1 MGVARDW
8 YRQNPVIQLIEAALV
23 RRVPR
28 NHDQSDAAFRH
39 RRVVASITGVVGSV
53 LLWVSFRLEPGD
65 HRFYLTTTALAAVW
79 VIGSLASGPLHLG
92 WGHTRRGD
100 RYARPVV
107 QSIALGVLAVV
118 VSLGAILVVAEV
130 PVLRDPVNDVLDH
143 ARFASLPLV
152 AVITL
157 MNGIAEELFFRGAL
171 FAAIGRKY
179 PVPISTAFYTLT
191 TIGSGNFMLV
201 LAAACLGLLVGLQRR
216 VTGGVLGPSITHI
229 TWSLSML
236 FLLPPLLSAMTTIS

>member
-8 YRQNPVIQLIEAALV
+8 YRQNPVVQLIEAALI
-23 RRVPR
+23 RQVPR

-39 RRVVASITGVVGSV
+39 RRVVASVTACVGTL
-53 LLWVSFRLEPGD
+53 LLWISFQLEPGD
-65 HRFYLTTTALAAVW
+65 DRFYLSTTALAAVW

-107 QSIALGVLAVV
+107 QSLALGALAVT
-118 VSLGAILVVAEV
+118 VSLASMLVVAGI
-130 PVLRDPVNDVLDH
+130 PALRDPVNDVLDH

-152 AVITL
+152 AAITL
-157 MNGIAEELFFRGAL
+157 VNGIAEELFFRGAL

-179 PVPISTAFYTLT
+179 PVSISTFFYTLT
-191 TIGSGNFMLV
+191 TVGSGNGMLV
-201 LAAACLGLLVGLQRR
+201 LAAAWLGLLVGLQRR
-216 VTGGVLGPSITHI
+216 VTGGVLGPAITHV

-236 FLLPPLLSAMTTIS
+236 FLLPALLNNLV

>member
-8 YRQNPVIQLIEAALV
+8 YRSNPVTQLIEAALI

-39 RRVVASITGVVGSV
+39 RRVVATVTAVIGSA
-53 LLWVSFRLEPGD
+53 LLWASFRLEPGD
-65 HRFYLTTTALAAVW
+65 DRFYLTTTVLAVVW
-79 VIGSLASGPLHLG
+79 VVGSVASGPLHLG

-107 QSIALGVLAVV
+107 QSLALGVLAVV
-118 VSLGAILVVAEV
+118 ISLGAMLVVAQV

-157 MNGIAEELFFRGAL
+157 VNGIAEEVFFRGAL

-179 PVPISTAFYTLT
+179 PVPISTALYTLT

-201 LAAACLGLLVGLQRR
+201 AAAAALGLLVGLQRR
-216 VTGGVLGPSITHI
+216 VTGGILGPAITHI

-236 FLLPPLLSAMTTIS
+236 FLLPPLLGALTSIS

>member
-8 YRQNPVIQLIEAALV
+8 YRNNAVVQLLEAALI

-39 RRVVASITGVVGSV
+39 RRIVAAVTGVVGST
-53 LLWVSFRLEPGD
+53 LLWISFRLQPGD
-65 HRFYLTTTALAAVW
+65 DRFYLTTTALAAVW
-79 VIGSLASGPLHLG
+79 VIGSFASGPLHLG

-100 RYARPVV
+100 RYARPIV
-107 QSIALGVLAVV
+107 QSLALGVLAVV
-118 VSLGAILVVAEV
+118 ISLAAMLVVAEM
-130 PVLRDPVNDVLDH
+130 PLLRDPVNDVLDH

-157 MNGIAEELFFRGAL
+157 MNGVAEELFFRGAL
-171 FAAIGRKY
+171 FAAIGRRY
-179 PVPISTAFYTLT
+179 PVPISAFFYTLT

-201 LAAACLGLLVGLQRR
+201 VAAGALGLLVGLQRR
-216 VTGGVLGPSITHI
+216 TTGGVLGPSITHI

-236 FLLPPLLSAMTTIS
+236 FLLPPLLGAMTTIS